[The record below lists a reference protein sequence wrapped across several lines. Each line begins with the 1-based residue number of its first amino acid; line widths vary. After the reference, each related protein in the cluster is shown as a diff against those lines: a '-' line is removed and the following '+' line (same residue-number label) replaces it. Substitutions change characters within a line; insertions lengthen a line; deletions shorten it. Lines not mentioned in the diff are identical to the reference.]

1 MKGVS
6 ELTDFYYK
14 TLYPD
19 LQKLE
24 KEREKLKNK
33 IYTIGF
39 FYTLLALSIAIFF
52 FLQSNDLN
60 IFIFVG
66 FAYIGVGAFIYKI
79 LIKDY
84 TSEFKLK
91 VIEPLISALDE
102 NLRYSPYS
110 HVAQRTFLNSQLFKN
125 IDRMS
130 GNDYVTGKIDDIPIE
145 FSDIHA
151 EQKHKDSKGR
161 TSYSTVFQGLFIK
174 SEFNKNFQGATVVLP
189 DTAQSLFGDFI
200 GNFLQSSNI
209 SRSELVKMDNVE
221 FEKEFVIYSDNQVEA
236 RYILS
241 HTLMQKLLHFKK
253 RSKHP
258 LYISFNLNNIYLA
271 IAYNKDLFEPSIFHS
286 LLKYKVAMEYI
297 ETLHLAVGIIEEL
310 KLNEKLWSKV

>member
-24 KEREKLKNK
+24 KEREALKKK

-39 FYTLLALSIAIFF
+39 FYTLFALSLAIFF
-52 FLQSNDLN
+52 FSHSNSFDT
-60 IFIFVG
+60 FIFVG
-66 FAYIGVGAFIYKI
+66 FAYVGVGGFIYKI

-91 VIEPLISALDE
+91 VIEPLISALDK
-102 NLRYSPYS
+102 NLRYSPHT
-110 HVAQRTFLNSQLFKN
+110 HVQQRTFLNSKLFKS

-130 GNDYVTGKIDDIPIE
+130 GNDYVSGKIDDIPIE

-151 EQKHKDSKGR
+151 EKKHKDSKGR

-174 SEFNKNFQGATVVLP
+174 SEFNKNFKGSTVVLP
-189 DTAQSLFGDFI
+189 DLAQNLFGDYL
-200 GNFLQSSNI
+200 GNFLQSSNMG
-209 SRSELVKMDNVE
+209 RAELVTMDSVE
-221 FEKEFVIYSDNQVEA
+221 FLGNKKEYGIEYEIKINNPVITVNVDEKKGIEVG
-236 RYILS
+236 
-241 HTLMQKLLHFKK
+241 
-253 RSKHP
+253 
-258 LYISFNLNNIYLA
+258 NLNIKAKGLLDAFLRYTIDSQKPNLR
-271 IAYNKDLFEPSIFHS
+271 
-286 LLKYKVAMEYI
+286 LKYIVDN
-297 ETLHLAVGIIEEL
+297 LEEIGF
-310 KLNEKLWSKV
+310 N